1 MESAAAIDRLMSSAI
16 PPPPAMPATTPPRS
30 RMRLRRPEAR
40 SPKVDSP
47 REALSEA
54 RSIFL
59 IERSPLVPTETRSA
73 LTRLPPSTARRTA

>member
-1 MESAAAIDRLMSSAI
+1 
-16 PPPPAMPATTPPRS
+16 
-30 RMRLRRPEAR
+30 MRLRRPEAR
-40 SPKVDSP
+40 SPKVESPREALSEARSPKVESP